1 MTLSFLE
8 LQEYARERI
17 GIVGNYAVSDTFLQR
32 LLNMSLATLD
42 SILVTNYEDYRLTKY
57 LATIGGN
64 NVIPLPPDFLKL
76 RAVDFGSPGAWVTIY
91 IYGLQERNRFQ
102 NPIGNMF
109 APYGNQAARK
119 VRVMDNKITVEPENI
134 SSGQYQIWYTPKFQQ
149 LVLPTDLLPLAMDTE
164 GFIEFAVAATGVKC
178 YNLLNLS
185 PQGFAEEMQYYETI
199 VRNASK
205 NRMSSGPKCIQ
216 NIRNISDY
224 SAVGWGGGY
233 GV

>member
-1 MTLSFLE
+1 MSMSFLQ

-17 GIVGNYAVSDTFLQR
+17 GIEQNNVVSDQFLQR
-32 LLNMSLATLD
+32 LLNNSLATLD
-42 SILVTNYEDYRLTKY
+42 SILVTAYEDYRLNKY
-57 LATIGGN
+57 LVTIGGN
-64 NVIPLPPDFLKL
+64 NVIPVPSDFFKL

-91 IYGLQERNRFQ
+91 IYNLQERNRFQ

-119 VRVMDNKITVEPENI
+119 VRVMGNKITVEPENI
-134 SSGQYQIWYTPKFQQ
+134 SSGQYQIWYTPNYQE

-164 GFIEFAVAATGVKC
+164 GFVEYAVAATGVKVF
-178 YNLLNLS
+178 NKLNLPS
-185 PQGFAEEMQYYETI
+185 QGFAEEMKYYEDI

-205 NRMSSGPKCIQ
+205 NRMSNGPKCIV
-216 NIRNISDY
+216 NVRNISDY
-224 SAVGWGGGY
+224 SLNGWGGGF